1 MGKVA
6 GFPVAGSRRGE
17 ETGVLHF
24 VFKRIAMAVP
34 TLLIMAV
41 TVFVLIRL
49 IPGDPA
55 ALMLGDL
62 ATPAS
67 LADLHERLGLDQ
79 SLPVQFGIWFGNVL
93 HGDLGTSIT
102 SNQPVLPLVLD
113 RFWISARVVLIAVLL
128 ASLFAVPAG
137 MIAAWRQ
144 NTGTDL
150 FLVGTATLL
159 YSIPTFWLGLLLL
172 LFLGLQLN
180 WLPVVGYVSF
190 SEDPGA
196 ALLYIVMPVMTLF
209 LHEMGVLIRMSRAST
224 LEVLRLDYI
233 THARAKGL
241 SESAVL
247 WRHAFK
253 NAFGPTWTLIGLV
266 LGNLLGGIAV
276 VETVFTIPGLGRLL
290 VDAIFARDYPVIQGC
305 LLFIAFVY
313 VAVNLVVDLLYPL
326 FDPRVT
332 AE

>member
-1 MGKVA
+1 M
-6 GFPVAGSRRGE
+6 
-17 ETGVLHF
+17 LHF

-93 HGDLGTSIT
+93 RGDFGLSIT
-102 SNQPVLPLVLD
+102 SSQPVLPLVLD

-144 NTGTDL
+144 NSGTDL
-150 FLVGTATLL
+150 VLVGLATLL

-313 VAVNLVVDLLYPL
+313 VAVNLVVDLLYPV

>member
-1 MGKVA
+1 MFRFA
-6 GFPVAGSRRGE
+6 L
-17 ETGVLHF
+17 T
-24 VFKRIAMAVP
+24 RIAMALP
-34 TLLIMAV
+34 TLLIVAV
-41 TVFVLIRL
+41 SVFVLIRL

-55 ALMLGDL
+55 QLMLGDL

-67 LADLHERLGLDQ
+67 LADLRARLGLDQ
-79 SLPVQFGIWFGNVL
+79 SMPVQFGIWFGNVL
-93 HGDLGTSIT
+93 GGDFGQSI
-102 SNQPVLPLVLD
+102 SSQQAVLPLILQ
-113 RFWISARVVLIAVLL
+113 RFWVSAQIVLVAVLL
-128 ASLFAVPAG
+128 ASCVAVPAG
-137 MIAAWRQ
+137 VIAAWKQ
-144 NTGTDL
+144 DSPLDL
-150 FLVGTATLL
+150 GLVASATLL
-159 YSIPTFWLGLLLL
+159 LSIPTFWLGLLLL
-172 LFLGLQLN
+172 LFFGLKLE
-180 WLPVVGYVSF
+180 WLPVVGYVSIA
-190 SEDPGA
+190 EDPWAGI
-196 ALLYIVMPVMTLF
+196 LYLVMPILTLF
-209 LHEMGVLIRMSRAST
+209 LHEIGVILRMARAST

-305 LLFIAFVY
+305 MLFVAFTY
-313 VAVNLVVDLLYPL
+313 VLVNLVIDLCYPV

>member
-1 MGKVA
+1 MLRFALTKV
-6 GFPVAGSRRGE
+6 V
-17 ETGVLHF
+17 
-24 VFKRIAMAVP
+24 MALP
-34 TLLIMAV
+34 TLLIVAV
-41 TVFVLIRL
+41 SVFVLIRL

-55 ALMLGDL
+55 SLMLGDL

-67 LADLHERLGLDQ
+67 LADLRARLGLDQ
-79 SLPVQFGIWFGNVL
+79 SIFAQFSLWFGNL
-93 HGDLGTSIT
+93 LQGDLGQSI
-102 SNQPVLPLVLD
+102 NLQQPVLPLVIS
-113 RFWISARVVLIAVLL
+113 RFWVSAQIVLVAVFL
-128 ASLFAVPAG
+128 AALIAVPAG
-137 MIAAWRQ
+137 VIAAWKQ
-144 NTGTDL
+144 NSPIDL
-150 FLVGTATLL
+150 GLVTIAALL
-159 YSIPTFWLGLLLL
+159 LSVPTFWLGLLLL
-172 LFLGLQLN
+172 LFFGLQLE
-180 WLPVVGYVSF
+180 WLPVVGYVAI
-190 SEDPGA
+190 SEDPWAG
-196 ALLYIVMPVMTLF
+196 LLYLVLPITTLF
-209 LHEMGVLIRMSRAST
+209 LHEIGMLLRMARAST

-241 SESAVL
+241 PEWAVL

-305 LLFIAFVY
+305 LLFVAFTY
-313 VAVNLVVDLLYPL
+313 VLVNLVIDLCYPI